1 MLSALRRLRS
11 PPAAPAGVRFMSGH
25 SIEHAIAETEKWKK
39 ISFLFLPVVGAYGI
53 FTMIRHFQHDH
64 HAHSVSGDEPDRVLY
79 PYINIRNKPLPWSLT
94 DKAILGRGSNCALF
108 DYECAKK
115 ERAAAAA
122 AAAAAE

>member
-1 MLSALRRLRS
+1 VEEDLLSYGARWLLTPFLMFSFFCQTSHACSRRPS
-11 PPAAPAGVRFMSGH
+11 AV
-25 SIEHAIAETEKWKK
+25 
-39 ISFLFLPVVGAYGI
+39 FLPVVGAYGI